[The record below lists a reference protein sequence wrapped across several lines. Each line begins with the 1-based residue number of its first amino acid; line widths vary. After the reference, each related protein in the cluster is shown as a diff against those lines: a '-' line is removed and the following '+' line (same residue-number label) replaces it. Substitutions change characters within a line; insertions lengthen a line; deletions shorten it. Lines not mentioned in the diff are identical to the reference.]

1 MDPPFFGLKGVGKKP
16 SAASDAYG
24 CGAVLC
30 GNNGEACWAKYGS
43 YPLHRSY
50 CHEMALRILL
60 ASIESH
66 ANRYKRH
73 IVPVKPVSAFPKFLS
88 F

>member
-1 MDPPFFGLKGVGKKP
+1 M
-16 SAASDAYG
+16 
-24 CGAVLC
+24 LC
-30 GNNGEACWAKYGS
+30 GNNGEACWAKYGV
-43 YPLHRSY
+43 YPLHRPY

-73 IVPVKPVSAFPKFLS
+73 IVPVGIAMT
-88 F
+88 